1 MNINCLNNKIA
12 NTNSVLKPII
22 LQAIREIYLNGNH
35 QMTARM
41 VKNQCI
47 ILDANILWDKKNPT
61 VCNSMRNSIE
71 CGGRIIGED
80 RDFNDFT
87 IAFDVNGNNLNIPT
101 PKSKSTIKKK
111 KATSQPKKT
120 SDMSI
125 TKQEELILSKNFKVV
140 MVCAGTKNDSFFT
153 SYPDENFVNE
163 AEQNFE
169 HHPDDLIP
177 GKKITW
183 REYLENNQDDTNLK
197 MAFKLYLPI
206 KYRDIYSDLYKK
218 FKTNFYIL
226 SAGWG
231 LVKSEFKLPKYDISF
246 SASGNKKRK
255 VNINKPPIYNDFN
268 QLEVSCEDDIVYVG
282 GEKYLNLFYKLT
294 QNLPNRKIIYYNTQ
308 TQPKANNGNYIY
320 IRYIINY
327 TTNWYYQLAKDL
339 CNL

>member
-1 MNINCLNNKIA
+1 MEVDNIK
-12 NTNSVLKPII
+12 
-22 LQAIREIYLNGNH
+22 
-35 QMTARM
+35 
-41 VKNQCI
+41 
-47 ILDANILWDKKNPT
+47 
-61 VCNSMRNSIE
+61 
-71 CGGRIIGED
+71 
-80 RDFNDFT
+80 
-87 IAFDVNGNNLNIPT
+87 
-101 PKSKSTIKKK
+101 
-111 KATSQPKKT
+111 
-120 SDMSI
+120 
-125 TKQEELILSKNFKVV
+125 LSKNFKVV
-140 MVCAGTKNDSFFT
+140 MVCSRGKKGSFFT
-153 SYPDENFVNE
+153 IYPDEIFVNE
-163 AEQNFE
+163 TEQNFE

-255 VNINKPPIYNDFN
+255 ENINKPPIYNDFN

-294 QNLPNRKIIYYNTQ
+294 QNLPNRKIIYYNINPP
-308 TQPKANNGNYIY
+308 PKAHNGNYIY

-327 TTNWYYQLAKDL
+327 NINWYYQLAKDL
-339 CNL
+339 FNLS